1 MSPGVVS
8 LVASAVASAGASPV
22 AINLRQRASVRQ
34 RSGDCAAAILPTT
47 LRDLGVGA

>member
-8 LVASAVASAGASPV
+8 LVASPGASPV
-22 AINLRQRASVRQ
+22 AINLRRRATMPQ
-34 RSGDCAAAILPTT
+34 CGGDCAAAILPTT

>member
-8 LVASAVASAGASPV
+8 LVASAVASAGASLV
-22 AINLRQRASVRQ
+22 AINLRRKAGLPQRG
-34 RSGDCAAAILPTT
+34 GDCGAEILPTT